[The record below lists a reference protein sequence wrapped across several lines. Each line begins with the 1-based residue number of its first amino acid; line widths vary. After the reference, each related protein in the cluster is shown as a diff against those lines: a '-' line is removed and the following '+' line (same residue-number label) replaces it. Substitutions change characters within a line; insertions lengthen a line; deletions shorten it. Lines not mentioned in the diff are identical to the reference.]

1 MRGLKDVV
9 LNKARPHGAVGRW
22 EGTRESKLAAVA
34 LRGVGGRADTGTAC
48 PASCPKLGAQLPP
61 RSVCL
66 GPGGGERGSERG
78 GALSPTPGALQG
90 TGRPSLHF
98 VCGLWAGIIDSC
110 VCVDLFVAES
120 IPGVRSVTVAALM
133 GTAQ

>member
-1 MRGLKDVV
+1 M
-9 LNKARPHGAVGRW
+9 GRDTG
-22 EGTRESKLAAVA
+22 EQTGS
-34 LRGVGGRADTGTAC
+34 RGVARRGRPCGHGHGLSGVLPKAGS
-48 PASCPKLGAQLPP
+48 PAAAPLG
-61 RSVCL
+61 V
-66 GPGGGERGSERG
+66 PGAGRRGARDSERG